1 MEPFT
6 HAFTSLAL
14 ARTVRGRLPRF
25 GAAMM
30 VAAGIAPDLDYAS
43 YFAGP
48 AAFLRFHRGALHS
61 LAGAAALSAAMAGA
75 FCVLDRKWPVSQAA
89 QARRH
94 APLTF
99 LPAFAACAGGAG
111 GHLLLDMVSGSGIE
125 LLWPF
130 RVRWFAWNLTANLD
144 PWILA
149 LLIAGFL
156 LPLLFRLVNEE
167 VGDRKR
173 GNGVSRAA
181 ILTLIL
187 LGAYLG
193 ARAHLRG
200 EAMDLLLSREYH
212 GRVPLT
218 AGAFP
223 ESSSPFVWRGLA
235 VTDDTIEE
243 AEVSLVPGA
252 YFDPDHSLTHYKP
265 EDSPALQ
272 AGQRTAAAAQ
282 FLVYARFPLASV
294 ERIEDGYR
302 FEIHDLRFAS
312 NDMSPANM
320 FVRVD
325 FNASLDIR
333 REGFQFASSPN
344 P

>member
-6 HAFTSLAL
+6 HALTSLAL
-14 ARTVRGRLPRF
+14 ARAGRGRLPRF

-48 AAFLRFHRGALHS
+48 AAFLQFHRTVLHS
-61 LAGAAALSAAMAGA
+61 LAGAVALSGA
-75 FCVLDRKWPVSQAA
+75 ITGLFCTLDRKWPASQAA
-89 QARRH
+89 QERRH
-94 APLTF
+94 PPLAF
-99 LPAFAACAGGAG
+99 PAAFAACAAGAG
-111 GHLLLDMVSGSGIE
+111 GHLLLDVASGSGLE

-130 RVRWFAWNLTANLD
+130 HARWFAWNLAANLD

-173 GNGVSRAA
+173 GNGASRAA
-181 ILTLIL
+181 IFTLAL
-187 LGAYLG
+187 LAAYLG
-193 ARAHLRG
+193 LRARLRS
-200 EAMDLLLSREYH
+200 EAIDLLLSREYH
-212 GRVPLT
+212 GRVPLA

-223 ESSSPFVWRGLA
+223 ESSAPFAWRGLA

-243 AEVSLVPGA
+243 AEVSLAPGA
-252 YFDPDHSLTHYKP
+252 DFDPDRSLTHYKP
-265 EDSPALQ
+265 EESPALR
-272 AGQRTAAAAQ
+272 AGQQTAAAAR

-294 ERIEDGYR
+294 TRIEDGCR

-312 NDMSPANM
+312 GDENPANI

-325 FNASLDIR
+325 FNSSLQAQR
-333 REGFQFASSPN
+333 AGFFFASSPN